1 MSVLLSSRNIYLST
15 QPAGALGPDDQI
27 NKFRACLNNVP
38 LQTGLN
44 QYGKISLVD
53 FHMYRNFYNVNPTNN
68 TFFMRIEGL
77 FPGAPALRTCTIVP
91 GDYRLGNELS
101 TAVGEAVLT
110 QIQTVNAGATL
121 TAAATRPTTDGREA
135 QNGDGKLAFK
145 IALDG
150 NHGFTAVKFQCRN
163 YNSGNQTGRLEDYN
177 DSYALLGAR
186 RITARNDD
194 FTETSLISNLS
205 ADPVT
210 LLEVSGYY
218 QMQDNTIPFV
228 YLRCTEVIENL
239 ESESYRLGDGT
250 VAGTHITGSST
261 LAKIKVGIGEVE
273 FLGDNSSPYSLMT
286 DNRNISQLFFQ
297 IVDQHG
303 RNLPAIDL
311 FQATLGN
318 LHLEMTLNF
327 SVYSRGVGQE
337 QNFNIENN
345 ALNNAMLT
353 QGIS

>member
-1 MSVLLSSRNIYLST
+1 MSVLLSSKNIYLST
-15 QPAGALGPDDQI
+15 QPSGALGPDDQI
-27 NKFRACLNNVP
+27 NRFRACLNNVP
-38 LQTGLN
+38 LQTGIN

-53 FHMYRNFYNVNPTNN
+53 FHMYRNFYNVNETNN
-68 TFFMRIEGL
+68 IFFIRIEGL
-77 FPGAPALRTCTIVP
+77 FPGAPSDRTCTITP

-101 TAVGEAVLT
+101 TAVANAVLD
-110 QIQTVNAGATL
+110 QITRLDAGASIIAASTL
-121 TAAATRPTTDGREA
+121 PTTNGRDN
-135 QNGDGKLAFK
+135 QNGDGKL
-145 IALDG
+145 
-150 NHGFTAVKFQCRN
+150 GFTIRVSGGSGITAVKFQCRN
-163 YNSGNQTGRLEDYN
+163 YNSGNNTGALGDYN
-177 DSYALLGAR
+177 DSYALLGAT
-186 RITARNDD
+186 RITEANAD
-194 FTETSLISNLS
+194 FTQTSLTSTI
-205 ADPVT
+205 APDPGTDLV
-210 LLEVSGYY
+210 VSGFY
-218 QMQDNTIPFV
+218 QMQSNTIPFV

-261 LAKIKVGIGEVE
+261 LAKIKVGSEEVE
-273 FLGDNSSPYSLMT
+273 FLGDNSTPYFIMT

-297 IVDQHG
+297 VVDQHG
-303 RNLPAIDL
+303 RHLPAIDTD
-311 FQATLGN
+311 QATLGN